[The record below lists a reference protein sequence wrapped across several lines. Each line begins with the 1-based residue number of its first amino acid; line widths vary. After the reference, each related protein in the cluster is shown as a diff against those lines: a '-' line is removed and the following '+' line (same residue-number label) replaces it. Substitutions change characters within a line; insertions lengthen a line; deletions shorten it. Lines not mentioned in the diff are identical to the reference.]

1 MSYFLWNQAS
11 QFVTAMFSGM
21 ILSALYDVIRIF
33 RNVIKHRRI
42 WISIEDFIFWN
53 FVGIFLYI
61 MIFYSNNGILR
72 WFIIGSAFLGAI
84 IYHRGIGRFVV
95 KYISIIINTVI
106 NILLKKPIKKAKILI
121 VKAVKYPIK
130 LVKGKLYVKK
140 NKNTKKIQ

>member
-21 ILSALYDVIRIF
+21 ILSAFYDVIRIF